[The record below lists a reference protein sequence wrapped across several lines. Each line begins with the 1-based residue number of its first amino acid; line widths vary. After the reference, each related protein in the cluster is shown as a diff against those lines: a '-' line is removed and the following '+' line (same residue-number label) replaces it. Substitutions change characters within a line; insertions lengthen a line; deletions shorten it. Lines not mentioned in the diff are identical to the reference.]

1 MNEVNVSADC
11 AGKRKADGK
20 LNNKGFSLVEMLIA
34 LTIGGIVL
42 SALVVLIQSSVHNF
56 TKQTAQAQLQSD
68 ADIALNQVENDIME
82 ADMLIMYR
90 SPDKNSGYDYYLTK
104 YSNTNKSRYYGYIWD
119 KANKIL
125 YFSNDFYP
133 LGDKPLDNVSV
144 ACEYVEDFSIKI
156 DDKCVSAGDVEQ
168 PTTRVGETPKKEEGV
183 ILTSNIK
190 VKAYIKLSKQ
200 NVSRE
205 VKREVSLRN
214 SLYGDDLTN
223 KVKIVKV
230 NGSDKTI
237 IEIKYFKLGDIKE
250 QGYVDV

>member
-68 ADIALNQVENDIME
+68 

-190 VKAYIKLSKQ
+190 AKAYIKLYKQ

-237 IEIKYFKLGDIKE
+237 IEIKYFKLGDIKA
-250 QGYVDV
+250 QGYIDA